1 MKLVKLK
8 DEIDKFSNNIND
20 IIDKLNTLKENMEKY
35 YEIFNNAIKYIDNK
49 NRNFEILN
57 NINEITN
64 SNIYKDLCCINQEK
78 NMKNKIYLIFDIIEK
93 IKKKDEITLIYNIE
107 KNSNFVKLFDSEFVN
122 NNKNNCK
129 IIFRNKEYTLTENF
143 EIKNDDMQ
151 EEKLEMKLTGVSTIT
166 NASKMFYECKQLYSL
181 PDIDK
186 WDLSNVKE
194 KNEMFN
200 E

>member
-1 MKLVKLK
+1 M
-8 DEIDKFSNNIND
+8 
-20 IIDKLNTLKENMEKY
+20 
-35 YEIFNNAIKYIDNK
+35 
-49 NRNFEILN
+49 
-57 NINEITN
+57 
-64 SNIYKDLCCINQEK
+64 
-78 NMKNKIYLIFDIIEK
+78 
-93 IKKKDEITLIYNIE
+93 IYNIE

-129 IIFRNKEYTLTENF
+129 IIFGNKEYTLTENF

-200 E
+200 ECKQCDNILKKFFK